1 MIIFAA
7 VIGTFQFRVHMG
19 NACLII
25 TLMLGFFC
33 LFVFNI
39 KSHETAA

>member
-7 VIGTFQFRVHMG
+7 VIGTFQFRVVMG

-25 TLMLGFFC
+25 TLMLVFFGFFF
-33 LFVFNI
+33 FVFL
-39 KSHETAA
+39 T

>member
-25 TLMLGFFC
+25 TLMLGFFFFC
-33 LFVFNI
+33 LFL
-39 KSHETAA
+39 T

>member
-33 LFVFNI
+33 CFFNI

>member
-7 VIGTFQFRVHMG
+7 VIGTFQFRVVMG

-25 TLMLGFFC
+25 TLMLVFFWGVFF
-33 LFVFNI
+33 LFFL
-39 KSHETAA
+39 T